1 MRGSSVLLPQTERA
15 CLLRRLA
22 PVLVLAAL
30 TGACSSGPAPATFDL
45 SAPTS
50 RIRGAAGVQVLVN
63 EPAALQQLA
72 TQQILVKDASGSVS
86 FIGGG
91 QWADNLPRLIQT
103 RLINTFEN
111 SSQLRG
117 VSRPSSGA
125 VADVQLISELRRF
138 EIATPDNAAVVEISV
153 KIVSDRD
160 GPHRERPHLPRRRA
174 GERRRRPERRPRPR
188 RGPVGGH
195 ARHRALG
202 ERKPRCRGAR
212 IPARASSEAKIGRR
226 LRGRFRVTLRR
237 GLPYVMHRPLSPVHL
252 DRVQAA
258 RRFIRKSG
266 WPRSERRIMTSAG
279 DVIPADPQGRERRI
293 ALTSA
298 RRRLWIPF
306 RLR

>member
-1 MRGSSVLLPQTERA
+1 MRGSPVFTPSTDRA

-63 EPAALQQLA
+63 EPAALQALA

-111 SSQLRG
+111 ASQLRG

-138 EIATPDNAAVVEISV
+138 EIATPDNQAVAEISV
-153 KIVSDRD
+153 KIVSDQNGRIFRASVPASAID
-160 GPHRERPHLPRRRA
+160 APNAARALDEALTVVMLDIVRWVSGSQLPRREEPGTAAA
-174 GERRRRPERRPRPR
+174 GED
-188 RGPVGGH
+188 
-195 ARHRALG
+195 RA
-202 ERKPRCRGAR
+202 
-212 IPARASSEAKIGRR
+212 PA
-226 LRGRFRVTLRR
+226 
-237 GLPYVMHRPLSPVHL
+237 
-252 DRVQAA
+252 
-258 RRFIRKSG
+258 
-266 WPRSERRIMTSAG
+266 
-279 DVIPADPQGRERRI
+279 
-293 ALTSA
+293 
-298 RRRLWIPF
+298 
-306 RLR
+306 

>member
-1 MRGSSVLLPQTERA
+1 MVTPPIARA

-22 PVLVLAAL
+22 PVALLAAL

-45 SAPTS
+45 SAPSS

-63 EPAALQQLA
+63 EPAALQQLS

-125 VADVQLISELRRF
+125 VADVQLVSELRRF
-138 EIATPDNAAVVEISV
+138 EIATPDNQAVAEISV

-160 GPHRERPHLPRRRA
+160 GRIVNGRIFRANIPASAIDAPNAARALDEALSVVMLDIVRWVSSSQLPRREDPAAAAA
-174 GERRRRPERRPRPR
+174 GEDK
-188 RGPVGGH
+188 
-195 ARHRALG
+195 A
-202 ERKPRCRGAR
+202 
-212 IPARASSEAKIGRR
+212 PA
-226 LRGRFRVTLRR
+226 
-237 GLPYVMHRPLSPVHL
+237 
-252 DRVQAA
+252 
-258 RRFIRKSG
+258 
-266 WPRSERRIMTSAG
+266 
-279 DVIPADPQGRERRI
+279 
-293 ALTSA
+293 
-298 RRRLWIPF
+298 
-306 RLR
+306 